1 MRERVSLKDKTVSA
15 LFYSFGS
22 FIANSGIQFVIG
34 IILARLLLPKDY
46 GLLGMIMVFIAIS
59 QTFIDGGMTTALIR
73 EKEVSN
79 EDYSTVFYYNLL
91 LAIVMYALLF
101 ISANAISLFFR
112 EPLLVVIIRVAGLN
126 LIIGSFG
133 LIQRTIL
140 VRKLD
145 FKTQTKIEVIA
156 SVSSGA
162 LAIYL
167 AYHGYGVWALV
178 IKLITMQIIT
188 SFLFVVYNKWI
199 PLFTF
204 NLNSFKK
211 LFGFG
216 WKMLVTGLLAT
227 TYQNIYNVIIGR
239 MYSTTQL
246 GYYTKAYQ
254 ISEMAIFSIVT
265 PVTKVSYPVLSKLRE
280 DNESFKAGFK
290 KIIKNASFLTL
301 PVMVGLAAV
310 AEPLIQVLFGDNWV
324 PMVPYFQILCLCGWL
339 TPHVA
344 LNYNLM
350 LVKGRSDLFLGM
362 DIVNLFIGL
371 ISIGIALAFNLGIY
385 GLLWIRVINGIIA
398 LFVTSYFSKEFVSYS
413 TKEQIGDIIPAV
425 TISILMGIVV
435 YISGLMLPL
444 HNAVKLPLQVTIG
457 VITYIALSKLARIE
471 ELDMVYQLI
480 KPILQKLKTR
490 IAAK

>member
-1 MRERVSLKDKTVSA
+1 MNEADSLKTKTVSA
-15 LFYSFGS
+15 LFYSFGG
-22 FIANSGIQFVIG
+22 FVANSGIQFIIG
-34 IILARLLLPKDY
+34 IILARLLLPQDY

-73 EKEVSN
+73 EKEVSK
-79 EDYSTVFYYNLL
+79 EDYSTVFYYNLM

-156 SVSSGA
+156 SVLSGA

-188 SFLFVVYNKWI
+188 SFLFIVHNKWI
-199 PLFTF
+199 PLLTF

-239 MYSTTQL
+239 VYSSTQL
-246 GYYTKAYQ
+246 GYYTKSLQLRNLPAY
-254 ISEMAIFSIVT
+254 SITTSVA
-265 PVTKVSYPVLSKLRE
+265 KVSYPVLCKLQ
-280 DNESFKAGFK
+280 DDPDSFRAGFK
-290 KIIKNASFLTL
+290 KIIKNSSFLTF
-301 PVMVGLAAV
+301 PMMIGLAVV
-310 AEPLIQVLFGDNWV
+310 AGPLIQVLFGDNWV
-324 PMVPYFQILCLCGWL
+324 PMVPYFQILCLSGMIF
-339 TPHVA
+339 PHHA
-344 LNYNLM
+344 LNLNILQ
-350 LVKGRSDLFLGM
+350 VKGRSDLFLGV
-362 DIVNLFIGL
+362 DIVNIFIGL
-371 ISIGIALAFNLGIY
+371 ISIGIVVALNLGIY
-385 GLLWIRVINGIIA
+385 GLLWTTFINSIMA
-398 LFVTSYFSKEFVSYS
+398 LFVTTYYSKEFISYS
-413 TKEQIGDIIPAV
+413 TKEQIRDMLPFG
-425 TISILMGIVV
+425 TISILMGMIV
-435 YISGLMLPL
+435 YISGLMLPF
-444 HNAVKLPLQVTIG
+444 HNAVKLPIQVGIG
-457 VITYIALSKLARIE
+457 VIAYIAISKLARIE
-471 ELDMVYQLI
+471 ELNTVYQTTKI
-480 KPILQKLKTR
+480 ILQKVKIR
-490 IAAK
+490 ITAK

>member
-1 MRERVSLKDKTVSA
+1 MKERDSLKDKTVSA
-15 LFYSFGS
+15 LIYSFGG
-22 FIANSGIQFVIG
+22 FIANNGIRFVLG
-34 IILARLLLPKDY
+34 IILARLLLPQDY

-59 QTFIDGGMTTALIR
+59 QIFIDGGMTTALIR

-133 LIQRTIL
+133 LIQRTML

-178 IKLITMQIIT
+178 IQLLFMQIIT
-188 SFLFVVYNKWI
+188 LFLFIVHNKWI
-199 PLFTF
+199 PLLTF
-204 NLNSFKK
+204 NSDSFKR

-216 WKMLVTGLLAT
+216 WKMLVNGLLAAT
-227 TYQNIYNVIIGR
+227 CRNIYNVIIGR

-246 GYYTKAYQ
+246 GYYTKSFRL
-254 ISEMAIFSIVT
+254 SELAVLSIVT
-265 PVTKVSYPVLSKLRE
+265 SITKVSYPVLSKLRD

-290 KIIKNASFLTL
+290 KIIKNASFLTF
-301 PVMVGLAAV
+301 PIMIGLAAV
-310 AEPLIQVLFGDNWV
+310 AGPLIQVIFGDNWV
-324 PMVPYFQILCLCGWL
+324 PMGPYFQILCLAQML
-339 TPHVA
+339 TPHYT
-344 LNYNLM
+344 LNLNIL
-350 LVKGRSDLFLGM
+350 LVKGRSDLFLRINIIIM
-362 DIVNLFIGL
+362 CIGL
-371 ISIGIALAFNLGIY
+371 ICIGIVLALNLGIY
-385 GLLWIRVINGIIA
+385 GLLWMMCITAPIFLFIA
-398 LFVTSYFSKEFVSYS
+398 SYYSKEFILYS
-413 TKEQIGDIIPAV
+413 TKEQIRDMMPAV
-425 TISILMGIVV
+425 TISIIMGIVV
-435 YISGLMLPL
+435 YISALMLPF
-444 HNAVKLPLQVTIG
+444 HNAAKLPVQMLIG
-457 VITYIALSKLARIE
+457 VITYISISKLARIE
-471 ELDMVYQLI
+471 ELDTVYQLT
-480 KPILQKLKTR
+480 KTILQKLKIR